1 MSRPDLD
8 PRTQKLAEDAERLQ
22 RDTRL
27 DAWRTP
33 GRRRTLVLASLV
45 ALAGVSALAWF
56 DRSVALLVAI
66 AVAVGLYVLLRRVVR
81 GMADLPDAFVDERVR
96 AMRNERYR
104 YAYQVLSAVVMLL
117 LLAGYM
123 ATDASRLTWQPE
135 ARHLHAA
142 FWMVLGLSL
151 ALPSMLVAWGEREL

>member
-8 PRTQKLAEDAERLQ
+8 PRTRKLADDAERLQ

-27 DAWRTP
+27 DGWRTP
-33 GRRRTLVLASLV
+33 ARRRALVLATLAVLALV
-45 ALAGVSALAWF
+45 AALAWF

-66 AVAVGLYVLLRRVVR
+66 AVAAGLYVLLRRVVR

-96 AMRNERYR
+96 AMRNDRYR
-104 YAYQVLSAVVMLL
+104 TAYQVLSAVVMLL

-135 ARHLHAA
+135 AHHLHAA
-142 FWMVLGLSL
+142 FWTVLGLSL
-151 ALPSMLVAWGEREL
+151 ALPSMLVAWSEREL

>member
-1 MSRPDLD
+1 MSQTDQD
-8 PRTQKLAEDAERLQ
+8 PRTRKLAEDAERLQ

-33 GRRRTLVLASLV
+33 SRRRGLVLASLA

-104 YAYQVLSAVVMLL
+104 TAYQLLSGAVMLL

>member
-8 PRTQKLAEDAERLQ
+8 PRTRKLADDAERLQ

-27 DAWRTP
+27 DGWRTP
-33 GRRRTLVLASLV
+33 ARRRALVLATLAVLALV
-45 ALAGVSALAWF
+45 AALAWF

-66 AVAVGLYVLLRRVVR
+66 AVAAGLYVLLRRVVR

-96 AMRNERYR
+96 AMRNDRYR
-104 YAYQVLSAVVMLL
+104 TAYQVLSAVVMLL

-123 ATDASRLTWQPE
+123 ATDASRLSWKPE
-135 ARHLHAA
+135 AHHLHAA
-142 FWMVLGLSL
+142 FWTVLGLSL
-151 ALPSMLVAWGEREL
+151 ALPSMLVAWSEREL

>member
-1 MSRPDLD
+1 MSRADHD
-8 PRTQKLAEDAERLQ
+8 ARTRKIADDAERLQ

-33 GRRRTLVLASLV
+33 ARRRGLVLATLA
-45 ALAGVSALAWF
+45 ALAGISVLAWL

-66 AVAVGLYVLLRRVVR
+66 ALGVGLYVLLRRVVR

-96 AMRNERYR
+96 TMRNERYR
-104 YAYQVLSAVVMLL
+104 YAYQVLSGVVMLL
-117 LLAGYM
+117 LLAGYL
-123 ATDASRLTWQPE
+123 ATDASRMTWQPE
-135 ARHLHAA
+135 ARHVHAA